1 MKSEP
6 KKKLPNKKVISSAK
20 FEAKEQFTKS
30 ALENLKTEKERIVN
44 SLKNSGE
51 IKDSKQNW
59 IYRIKFFLLI
69 YCFIVWEMIEKI
81 SLANSHL
88 PQLIGFV
95 LMSIGYTLGNKFY
108 LPEIKQK

>member
-1 MKSEP
+1 MTPEP

-30 ALENLKTEKERIVN
+30 ALENLKTENEGLVN
-44 SLKNSGE
+44 SLKKSGE
-51 IKDSKQNW
+51 IKESKKQQ
-59 IYRIKFFLLI
+59 IYRIKFFLLSC
-69 YCFIVWEMIEKI
+69 CFIDLEMIEKV

-88 PQLIGFV
+88 PQLIGLV
-95 LMSIGYTLGNKFY
+95 LMAIGYTLGNKFY